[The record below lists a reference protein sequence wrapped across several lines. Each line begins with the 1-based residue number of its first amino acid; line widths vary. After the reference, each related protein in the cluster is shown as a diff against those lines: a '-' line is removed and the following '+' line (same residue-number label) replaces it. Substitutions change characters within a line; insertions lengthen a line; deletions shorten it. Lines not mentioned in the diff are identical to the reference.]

1 MWVANSVCHMSHCK
15 WSKCQNAT
23 AVSQVTPPDESIEMV
38 QYRYLINLYI
48 FAKISGGRVRELER
62 EALSVDGK
70 WECGPKKLSV
80 VKKN

>member
-1 MWVANSVCHMSHCK
+1 M
-15 WSKCQNAT
+15 
-23 AVSQVTPPDESIEMV
+23 
-38 QYRYLINLYI
+38 YI

-80 VKKN
+80 DKKKECVEHECECGVWSVECGV